1 MYFIQEADKPK
12 LIPKIFLVPILNQNK
27 IILPINY
34 EETNN
39 NKEINNKKKEKDRKR
54 EIKLAKKTINILNKT
69 HCKKVILSK
78 QMQNRELFCNQLYTQ
93 GFEVIDGRWLFA
105 ILSEEAIQYIIKSNK
120 MTGKKIKISIL
131 VNDLTDIILEN
142 IKNIAKKYQRIN
154 IVTNH
159 IEKFKKLEE
168 QLLEEYGVMITLN
181 NNKKKS
187 LTKTDIILN
196 FDFPTELINKY
207 RIAEKAIIINLKG
220 NIKIKQKRF
229 EGKIFNDYEITY
241 KKIEDFEYDKSEKY
255 LTKDIYEALIYK
267 HQPIENIMKKIKK
280 DKVKILELK

>member
-12 LIPKIFLVPILNQNK
+12 LISKIFLIPTLDQNK

-34 EETNN
+34 EETKNN
-39 NKEINNKKKEKDRKR
+39 RKIDNKKKETKR
-54 EIKLAKKTINILNKT
+54 EIKLVKRTINILNKT

-78 QMQNRELFCNQLYTQ
+78 QMQNRELFCNQLHTH
-93 GFEVIDGRWLFA
+93 GFNIIDGRWLFA
-105 ILSEEAIQYIIKSNK
+105 ILSEEVIQYVIKTNK
-120 MTGKKIKISIL
+120 MIEEKTKISIL
-131 VNDLTDIILEN
+131 VNDLTDIVLEN
-142 IKNIAKKYQRIN
+142 IKNIAKKYNRIN

-159 IEKFKKLEE
+159 IDKLKKLEE

-187 LTKTDIILN
+187 LTKADIILN
-196 FDFPTELINKY
+196 FDFPSELINKY
-207 RIAEKAIIINLKG
+207 RIAEKAIVINLKG

-229 EGKIFNDYEITY
+229 EGKIFNDYEITH
-241 KKIEDFEYDKSEKY
+241 KETEDFEYNKNEKY

-280 DKVKILELK
+280 DKVKISELK

>member
-1 MYFIQEADKPK
+1 
-12 LIPKIFLVPILNQNK
+12 
-27 IILPINY
+27 
-34 EETNN
+34 
-39 NKEINNKKKEKDRKR
+39 
-54 EIKLAKKTINILNKT
+54 
-69 HCKKVILSK
+69 
-78 QMQNRELFCNQLYTQ
+78 
-93 GFEVIDGRWLFA
+93 
-105 ILSEEAIQYIIKSNK
+105 
-120 MTGKKIKISIL
+120 
-131 VNDLTDIILEN
+131 
-142 IKNIAKKYQRIN
+142 
-154 IVTNH
+154 
-159 IEKFKKLEE
+159 
-168 QLLEEYGVMITLN
+168 MITLN

>member
-93 GFEVIDGRWLFA
+93 GFEVIDGRWLFT